1 MKPVMTFFPETRLA
15 KLAARPGGI
24 MRDIAIENA
33 MESLESMRGEGN
45 EAIHQGMDAIEKI
58 LGETNDNRLALAQ
71 IKDVLTCADQLVTL
85 AATFG
90 YQPFERCMKSLCDV
104 ADGLINGGREDKAPI
119 AVHVR
124 TMRLLAP
131 GSSALS
137 PEQVEVVLGELAKIL
152 THYDFSPLGSAP
164 DMQTPLA
171 R

>member
-33 MESLESMRGEGN
+33 KEALESMRGEGD
-45 EAIHQGMDAIEKI
+45 EAIRLGMDAIERVASHARDNQLPTARMKEI
-58 LGETNDNRLALAQ
+58 LTYS
-71 IKDVLTCADQLVTL
+71 DQLVTL
-85 AATFG
+85 AETFG
-90 YQPFERCMKSLCDV
+90 YRAFGRSMKSLCDV
-104 ADGLINGGREDKAPI
+104 TDGLISGGLQDFAPI
-119 AVHVR
+119 AVHLR

-137 PEQVEVVLGELAKIL
+137 PEHTEVVLGELAKIL
-152 THYDFSPLGSAP
+152 THYDFSSIGSQA
-164 DMQTPLA
+164 DVQTPLV